1 MAWPAI
7 SVNGLPLIFDLL
19 VKQGKI
25 EGNSFSFYLT
35 RVPSSNGSALV
46 LGGVNTK
53 YYTGDFKYYPLSMTL
68 YWGIAIDD
76 IVFNGTSYKTGN
88 ILGIVDTGT
97 SVIVG
102 PTKVVDQMTKAF
114 GTGKEKQVDCALV
127 PNLPTLDFIIG
138 GDKYS
143 LTGKDYILEV
153 AEGAKTVCIVGIM
166 GLDLPPQLG
175 EAFIMGDS
183 FIKAFY
189 THFDVENKR
198 VGFAKAI

>member
-7 SVNGLPLIFDLL
+7 SVNKLPLIFDLL
-19 VKQGKI
+19 VDQKQV

-35 RVPSSNGSALV
+35 KVAGSNGSALV
-46 LGGVNTK
+46 LGGVNAK
-53 YYTGDFKYYPLSMTL
+53 YHTGEFTYHTLSRTD
-68 YWGIAIDD
+68 YWGLDMED

-88 ILGIVDTGT
+88 LLGIVDTGT

-102 PTKVVDQMTKAF
+102 PTKVVAEMTKEF
-114 GTGKEKQVDCALV
+114 GSGKQKQVDCAKV
-127 PNLPTLDFIIG
+127 PTLPTLDFKING
-138 GDKYS
+138 KVYS
-143 LTGKDYILEV
+143 LTGKDYILEIDQ
-153 AEGAKTVCIVGIM
+153 GGKSTCIVGIL

-175 EAFIMGDS
+175 EAFILGDG

-198 VGFAKAI
+198 IGFASAI